1 MKGRVSAG
9 LLVVIC
15 VLAVAACGS
24 SGKALHSS
32 SSAASSSSPS
42 SSSVTGAPATAPTA
56 TTTAPTTGP
65 TGTSRP
71 PATTATTI
79 PGGASIDG
87 EEIDQLPQLPSSTS
101 PVADEPL
108 TGQALSSFLRSVF
121 NDIQSTWA
129 AEFSTAKV
137 AYRPARL
144 VLFSTI
150 TNTACGVE
158 KSETGPFYCPAD
170 STVYLDQSFFSAM
183 ERQFGVTGDFAPAYV
198 IAHEV
203 GHHVQ
208 SLLGITGRVSA
219 ADQSNPT
226 ATNAIS
232 VDVELQ
238 ADCFAGVWAHSTDQR
253 NLLEDGDL
261 AEALRAAAAV
271 GDDFISQAAGQP
283 IAPEDWTH
291 GSSSQRQ
298 HWLTVGFEQG
308 TPDACDTFAS

>member
-1 MKGRVSAG
+1 MKGRASAA

-32 SSAASSSSPS
+32 SSAPSSSSPPS

-56 TTTAPTTGP
+56 TSTRP
-65 TGTSRP
+65 TGTTRP

-79 PGGASIDG
+79 PGGTSIDG
-87 EEIDQLPQLPSSTS
+87 PQIDRLPQLPSSTS

-121 NDIQSTWA
+121 NDIQTTWA
-129 AEFSTAKV
+129 EEFKTAGV
-137 AYRPARL
+137 TYRPARL
-144 VLFSTI
+144 VLFNTI

-158 KSETGPFYCPAD
+158 KSETGPFSCPGD
-170 STVYLDQSFFSAM
+170 STVYLDQSFFTAM

-208 SLLGITGRVSA
+208 SLLGITGRVGA
-219 ADQSNPT
+219 ANQSDPA
-226 ATNAIS
+226 ATNATS

-283 IAPEDWTH
+283 IAPEEWTH

-308 TPDACDTFAS
+308 TPDACNTFAS

>member
-1 MKGRVSAG
+1 MRGRVPAA
-9 LLVVIC
+9 LLAVIC
-15 VLAVAACGS
+15 VLGVAACGS

-32 SSAASSSSPS
+32 SSAPS

-56 TTTAPTTGP
+56 TTTTAPNTTG
-65 TGTSRP
+65 TTRP

-79 PGGASIDG
+79 PGGTSIDG
-87 EEIDQLPQLPSSTS
+87 SQIDRLPQVPSATS

-129 AEFSTAKV
+129 EEFKTAGV
-137 AYRPARL
+137 TYRPARL

-158 KSETGPFYCPAD
+158 KSETGPFYCPGD
-170 STVYLDQSFFSAM
+170 STVYLDQTFFTAM

-198 IAHEV
+198 VAHEV

-219 ADQSNPT
+219 ADQSNPA
-226 ATNAIS
+226 ATNAAS

-271 GDDFISQAAGQP
+271 GDDFISQATGQP
-283 IAPEDWTH
+283 IAPEEWTH

-308 TPDACDTFAS
+308 TPDACNTFAS